1 MSIWNNYNETRP
13 YLSNEMEKH
22 KIKQLTDFFSEYN
35 INVAKFSALEVGAGH
50 GIYTGILFNI
60 FDKLIAIEPNTELYN
75 KLTNRYAEKGVSTYN
90 VSIEKFKTN
99 KKFDTIIFMN
109 VFLFVKNKQKV
120 LVELATMIK
129 SNKFLI
135 IMEPFK
141 FLKFDGQK
149 HNIQKLMT
157 DTVIFITKSKKFELV
172 YYGFIL
178 NGQICFILKKI

>member
-1 MSIWNNYNETRP
+1 MSKWNNYNETRP

-109 VFLFVKNKQKV
+109 VFLCP
-120 LVELATMIK
+120 TWR
-129 SNKFLI
+129 
-135 IMEPFK
+135 
-141 FLKFDGQK
+141 
-149 HNIQKLMT
+149 
-157 DTVIFITKSKKFELV
+157 IFRKP
-172 YYGFIL
+172 
-178 NGQICFILKKI
+178 